1 VNSEI
6 LEKLRKIEMSMVT
19 RERVNEVVES
29 IVVMSNEDTMRQVED
44 SEKDFR
50 EGNCFE
56 VNGVGDLL

>member
-1 VNSEI
+1 MNSEI

-29 IVVMSNEDTMRQVED
+29 IVVMSNEDTMRQIED
-44 SEKDFR
+44 SERDF
-50 EGNCFE
+50 EDGNCFE